1 MANRDCEGDFFLAD
15 GVRYYRCMWDS
26 TVLVAPEPGS
36 QCPNCKRDIAGQDHG
51 RLETHTRRFVV
62 LPETGWEADLPPNDQ
77 SHRDAQG
84 SLRGSGGLTG
94 SATGG
99 E

>member
-1 MANRDCEGDFFLAD
+1 MANRNCEGDFFSAD

-51 RLETHTRRFVV
+51 NLETHTRRFVV
-62 LPETGWEADLPPNDQ
+62 LPDTGWETTLPPN
-77 SHRDAQG
+77 AQVT
-84 SLRGSGGLTG
+84 GLSVSEG
-94 SATGG
+94 PVV
-99 E
+99 